1 MSPLH
6 PATVAGLLP
15 LYARSTYRRLSRR
28 KPGTGGSTS
37 ARYCYSIWLRHLV
50 LAARSGLPTMPRV
63 VAELGPGDS
72 LGVGL
77 AALLTGASEY
87 DAMDSV
93 AYSNVERNL
102 AVFDEL
108 AALFAA
114 RAPLPGDDEFPDV
127 KPRLDSYAFPAHILD
142 AARLESALAPDR
154 REAIRQAIAEPG
166 RPGPIRIQYFAPWM
180 DVNLAC
186 RASVD
191 ALVSQAVL
199 EHVDDLPRTY
209 QAMYSWLRP
218 GGWMSH
224 QVDLRS
230 HATAPAWNGH
240 WAYSEAIW
248 RSLVEPHMVISINRQ
263 PCSVHLR
270 HASAGGD
277 LRTVIRVPGE
287 AGIGRARLSRDFAG
301 LSDDDLQCQG
311 VFFQVTR
318 PASTPA

>member
-1 MSPLH
+1 P
-6 PATVAGLLP
+6 
-15 LYARSTYRRLSRR
+15 
-28 KPGTGGSTS
+28 GGSPC
-37 ARYCYSIWLRHLV
+37 ARFSSSTGPAHCV

-127 KPRLDSYAFPAHILD
+127 KPRLDSYAFPRPLLRAARAPWPGDDEFRDINPRLDSYAFPAHILD

-154 REAIRQAIAEPG
+154 REAIRQATAEPAS
-166 RPGPIRIQYFAPWM
+166 PGPIRIQYFAPWM

-209 QAMYSWLRP
+209 Q
-218 GGWMSH
+218 
-224 QVDLRS
+224 
-230 HATAPAWNGH
+230 
-240 WAYSEAIW
+240 
-248 RSLVEPHMVISINRQ
+248 
-263 PCSVHLR
+263 
-270 HASAGGD
+270 
-277 LRTVIRVPGE
+277 
-287 AGIGRARLSRDFAG
+287 
-301 LSDDDLQCQG
+301 
-311 VFFQVTR
+311 
-318 PASTPA
+318 